1 VSFFGIMKGE
11 ILLTQKWYEPRRS
24 LWDRIALEDPLDPP
38 PPEGPKPIPY
48 VVTNNTA
55 TTITIDSLSTAS
67 TPTTVPIY
75 LGTYDG
81 RMARAVPA
89 GTMLNY
95 GYGGRG
101 TGASYDNYPSTPVGQ
116 VIAPWPRNRHEERVF
131 RSIEKNQRAVLQ
143 RAEKALGSRREAKS
157 QEEWNDRFWELL
169 SHPTPKAHQPWA
181 GKRRFSG

>member
-1 VSFFGIMKGE
+1 MSFFGIMKGE

-48 VVTNNTA
+48 VVTNA
-55 TTITIDSLSTAS
+55 TTNLITIDSLSTAS
-67 TPTTVPIY
+67 TPTTVY
-75 LGTYDG
+75 LTFSDG
-81 RMARAVPA
+81 RMVRAIPA
-89 GTMLNY
+89 GTMMNY

-169 SHPTPKAHQPWA
+169 SRPAPKAHKPWA
-181 GKRRFSG
+181 GRRRFSGG